1 MDKNPYQLIQS
12 FDESVW
18 RQGLQSLGVE
28 HTLDA
33 ANAIIDLLSDKIW
46 RKRETAARTLVEW
59 GPEIVQLIVGRLS
72 PENNDELYWVLHVL
86 GHFDVPDAKAVVLD
100 HLKSPDAE
108 VRGYAVRAISL
119 SSNLEN
125 ARILYPYLSDANWAV
140 RKLVFERLVGFGK
153 EILPDLRALLEKNV
167 DDPAHSVV
175 ALFVKIGGVEVLSEL
190 EGLYQQGSFPLRYSV
205 VVALSSCDANESVDF
220 LIQALSDPSWVIR
233 KKSAEILTGMG
244 NRVFDRLS
252 SWFGRGD
259 SLMKY
264 QIIGIIIDLLGEKAI
279 PLMRRLLS
287 SNDHEFRILAI
298 ESLSRLP
305 GDESSR
311 LLIKSLGDP
320 YRIVAD
326 YASECLSKKAKLNLD
341 LLLEHLN
348 TTDENIRF
356 LVIKTVG
363 SIGGLAFNPIIRI
376 LQDGNKQERLF
387 LLGVLQKISPNEK
400 LIDVLIHLLA
410 DPSWPVRNA
419 AGNCLKS
426 YGEKAVSAIVRVLNS
441 PSEDVQFWS
450 RKILLSLGPSA
461 VSALTAILSEGSDA
475 SLIPHIVSA
484 LLAMD
489 HADAV
494 PAVLQFLQRND
505 DSRIKSVFEGISE
518 IASREVID
526 TILNL
531 LNHPEERV
539 GIWLSFLLRKVQKPN
554 LRRVVMLGLNHPEER
569 CRFLVIE
576 VCRNWDNLSEPE
588 LKAILR
594 QLEVERTP
602 RTIEGIVKTLAKYP
616 LPFVIEAV
624 RTYFMTVEPGHM
636 LQLMLHIALGQRPQF
651 NTMLAEL
658 LRARSQ
664 AIREA
669 DVELVGK
676 IMGVIFKS
684 RPEGIIQGLSSPTM
698 AYRLC
703 SVVALEQIEDKRIAF
718 ALMDNLRATEDPII
732 VKRAVKILA
741 RHFFSEDF
749 RLKGA
754 VTDYLLNLGK
764 IISEPLNEV
773 VATIENEIDRKAL
786 IDLIESVGGSIDPN
800 ALKKKG
806 EAKAQIS
813 DAVLDD
819 VLERRKRA
827 MEELEKYDKIIKTSH
842 TQELTIMF
850 TDVKGYTAF
859 SSKAS
864 LSEVM
869 SMLKQHD
876 DLLMPIL
883 EKHTGRVLK
892 KIGDAFLIV
901 FEQPAKAVLAGI
913 EAQRKLREF
922 NAEVPEE
929 RRLAVRIAIN
939 TGPVI
944 RKEADVFGDAVN
956 VASRLEG
963 IADAEEIVLSEAT
976 FRLVD
981 SGVFDIVPF
990 GEHQLKG
997 IEKPVK
1003 TYKVNW

>member
-1 MDKNPYQLIQS
+1 MDKTPYQLIQS

-46 RKRETAARTLVEW
+46 RKREVAARTLIEW
-59 GPEIVQLIVGRLS
+59 GPEIVPLIAGRLS
-72 PENNDELYWVLHVL
+72 AGNNDELYWVLHVL
-86 GHFDVPDAKAVVLD
+86 GHFEETDGRAIVLD
-100 HLKSPDAE
+100 HLKSDDAE
-108 VRGYAVRAISL
+108 VRGYAVRAIAI

-125 ARILYPYLSDANWAV
+125 ARILYPFLSDPNWAV
-140 RKLVFERLVGFGK
+140 RKLVFERLLSYGRA
-153 EILPDLRALLEKNV
+153 ILPDLRTLLEKNV
-167 DDPAHSVV
+167 EDPAHSVV
-175 ALFVKIGGVEVLSEL
+175 ALFVKIGGVEVLTEL
-190 EGLYQQGSFPLRYSV
+190 ETLYQQGSFPLRYSIT
-205 VVALSSCDANESVDF
+205 VALSACDANESVDF

-233 KKSAEILTGMG
+233 KKSAEILSAMG
-244 NRVFDRLS
+244 NRVFERLS

-264 QIIGIIIDLLGEKAI
+264 QIINIIVELLGEKAI

-298 ESLSRLP
+298 ESLSKLP

-326 YASECLSKKAKLNLD
+326 YASECLSRKAKLNLD

-348 TTDENIRF
+348 TSDENVRF

-363 SIGGLAFNPIIRI
+363 TIGGMAFNPIIRI

-387 LLGVLQKISPNEK
+387 LLGVLQKITPNEK
-400 LIDVLIHLLA
+400 LIDVLIQLLA

-441 PSEDVQFWS
+441 PNDDVQFWS
-450 RKILLSLGPSA
+450 RKVLLSLGPAA
-461 VSALTAILSEGSDA
+461 VNALTGILSEGSDA

-489 HADAV
+489 HSDAV
-494 PAVLQFLQRND
+494 PAVLQFLLKND
-505 DSRIKSVFEGISE
+505 DSRIKAVFEGISE

-539 GIWLSFLLRKVQKPN
+539 GVWLSFLLRKVQKPN
-554 LRRVVMLGLNHPEER
+554 LRRVVMLGLNHSEER
-569 CRFLVIE
+569 CRYLVIE
-576 VCRNWDNLSEPE
+576 VCRNWENLAEPE
-588 LKAILR
+588 LKTVLR
-594 QLEVERTP
+594 QLEVEKTP
-602 RTIEGIVKTLAKYP
+602 RAIEGVVKTLAKNP
-616 LPFVIEAV
+616 VPFVIEAI
-624 RTYFMTVEPGHM
+624 RTYFMNLEPS
-636 LQLMLHIALGQRPQF
+636 LMLHLMLQIALAQRPQF
-651 NTMLAEL
+651 NAMLAEL
-658 LRARSQ
+658 LRTRSQ
-664 AIREA
+664 VIREA

-741 RHFFSEDF
+741 RHFFSDDF

-773 VATIENEIDRKAL
+773 VCSIENEIDRKAL
-786 IDLIESVGGSIDPN
+786 VDLVESVGGIMDPN
-800 ALKKKG
+800 SLKKKG
-806 EAKAQIS
+806 AAKVQIS

-827 MEELEKYDKIIKTSH
+827 MEELEKYDKIIQTSH

-876 DLLMPIL
+876 ELLMPIL

-901 FEQPAKAVLAGI
+901 FEQPAKAVLAAI

-922 NAEVPEE
+922 NSEVPDE

-976 FRLVD
+976 FKHVD
-981 SGVFDIVPF
+981 SGVFDIIPF